1 MTLDDLLEDHVVFAF
16 FDRRDARG
24 LSKRLG
30 LSRTAWVAP
39 HAGTWLV
46 GVEVGADDTDLAAL
60 LHDVVEWLGEADI
73 PTVGFHVD
81 GRVYTLA
88 PPAVSPAAAAA

>member
-1 MTLDDLLEDHVVFAF
+1 MTLDDLLEDHVAFAF

-30 LSRTAWVAP
+30 PWTAWVAP

-46 GVEVGADDTDLAAL
+46 GVEVDADGSDLAAL
-60 LHDVVEWLGEADI
+60 LHDVVEWLGEADLGA
-73 PTVGFHVD
+73 VGFHVD

>member
-24 LSKRLG
+24 LSNRLR
-30 LSRTAWVAP
+30 RTWGGWVAP

-46 GVEVGADDTDLAAL
+46 GVEVRADGADLAAL
-60 LHDVVEWLGEADI
+60 LHDVVEWLAEADI
-73 PTVGFHVD
+73 DGVGFHVD

-88 PPAVSPAAAAA
+88 PPAATPAAAAA